1 MRRWNGVDKQMA
13 FDGFGCTPL
22 WCRDWAL
29 EGGGDGMSAETEQ
42 FATKAD
48 LASLE
53 TRMVDRMGQL
63 EARLMR
69 DIANHDW
76 RMIGAM
82 IAVVSVAVAVLKL
95 IP

>member
-1 MRRWNGVDKQMA
+1 
-13 FDGFGCTPL
+13 
-22 WCRDWAL
+22 
-29 EGGGDGMSAETEQ
+29 MSPEAGQ

-82 IAVVSVAVAVLKL
+82 IAIVSVAVAALKL

>member
-1 MRRWNGVDKQMA
+1 
-13 FDGFGCTPL
+13 
-22 WCRDWAL
+22 
-29 EGGGDGMSAETEQ
+29 MSAETGQ

-63 EARLMR
+63 EGRLTQ
-69 DIANHDW
+69 DINNHDW
-76 RMIGAM
+76 RMIGAI
-82 IAVVSVAVAVLKL
+82 IAVVSVAVAALKL

>member
-1 MRRWNGVDKQMA
+1 MGVGRR
-13 FDGFGCTPL
+13 
-22 WCRDWAL
+22 
-29 EGGGDGMSAETEQ
+29 DGMSAETEQ

-63 EARLMR
+63 EARLTR
-69 DIANHDW
+69 DINNHDW
-76 RMIGAM
+76 RMIGAI
-82 IAVVSVAVAVLKL
+82 IAVVSVAVAALKL

>member
-1 MRRWNGVDKQMA
+1 
-13 FDGFGCTPL
+13 
-22 WCRDWAL
+22 
-29 EGGGDGMSAETEQ
+29 MSAETGQ

-53 TRMVDRMGQL
+53 TRIIDRMGLL
-63 EARLMR
+63 EARLTR
-69 DIANHDW
+69 DIANRDW

-82 IAVVSVAVAVLKL
+82 IAIVSVAVAALKL